1 MAHTD
6 SDLFPTLKAPLSGRR
21 RSGRIRHWNERAIEA
36 LLLFCALT
44 SIVTTIGIVVVLAAE
59 TWRFFS
65 AVSIVEFF
73 TDTRWTPLF
82 TPQHFGVL
90 PLVTGTLVV
99 TVGAAAICLPLGLG
113 SAIFLSE
120 YAPASLRDVL
130 KPLLEL
136 LAGIPTVVYGF
147 FALSLV
153 TPFLQNFVPGLQ
165 VFNALS
171 ASLVMGIMILPMVAS
186 LSEDAMTA
194 VPRPLREAAYGLG
207 ATKFEVSTR
216 VVVPAAFSGI
226 AASFVLAISRALGET
241 MIVALAAGAR
251 PSLTLNPLEAV
262 QTMTAYIAQVSVGE
276 TPQGSLEYKTIFAV
290 AAALFAMTLA
300 MNILNQWLLARF
312 REVYE

>member
-1 MAHTD
+1 VIV
-6 SDLFPTLKAPLSGRR
+6 P
-21 RSGRIRHWNERAIEA
+21 RSTEA
-36 LLLFCALT
+36 
-44 SIVTTIGIVVVLAAE
+44 SVTGN
-59 TWRFFS
+59 
-65 AVSIVEFF
+65 
-73 TDTRWTPLF
+73 
-82 TPQHFGVL
+82 GVL